1 MDPDVDSPRSEPVT
15 LAQLLRW
22 GLPIAFGAG
31 LVEVLFQA
39 FRRLVLDKVIWQGPD
54 LLWMS
59 PLAYIGFFLVG
70 IVGLWILGRGLAFF
84 RRADVVLFCFWFV
97 GFAGVLLVFPLHPGA
112 VAVLAAGLA
121 TQVTKRISPRPA
133 AFDRKLQGVFGRFG
147 LPVPV
152 GVFAATAVLFLV
164 LQSWISVGV
173 ARGRAQLVA
182 QPEGTPNVLVVIL
195 DTVRAK
201 SLGLFD
207 GPENSPQ
214 LESFARSA
222 THFSRAMSTSSWTLP
237 GHASAFTGHW
247 PSTLAAS
254 WNDPLD
260 DRYLTLAEALSEE
273 GYETRGFV
281 ANTFYGGYEHGLNRG
296 FLRWEDFRR
305 SPGQIFV
312 SSSFGRALGC
322 WNRWGAGCRLRD
334 PLEYYELL
342 GRKKAAHVN
351 GDFFGWLDRRPDG
364 PFFAFLNYIDA
375 HGPYLPSE
383 DYDVFRDHSVR
394 RENPMH
400 LGAEDWEISEA
411 QLGAEL
417 GAYEGAIFEL
427 DAYLGELF
435 GELERRG
442 LRENTLI
449 VVTSDHGEEFRDN
462 DEVMFHGN
470 SLHYASI
477 HVPLLV
483 SFPGR
488 VPADVEVE
496 QTVSLRD
503 LPATVFDLLG
513 RPNPGFPG
521 ESWMR
526 YVREPSLPSTG
537 VIAELAQADW
547 RNPLYPVTHG
557 DLISVVTDDLQYVL
571 RSDGEE
577 RVFDVSDRHRAVP
590 LPPPEAAP
598 LVDDLRSLMCTLQPD
613 PGPLFTTGCSSAPR
627 DP

>member
-1 MDPDVDSPRSEPVT
+1 MDPVVDAPRTEPVT

-22 GLPIAFGAG
+22 GLPIAWVAG
-31 LVEVLFQA
+31 MVEVLFQA
-39 FRRLVLDKVIWQGPD
+39 IRRFALDKVIWQGPD

-70 IVGLWILGRGLAFF
+70 IAGLWLLGRPLAFF
-84 RRADVVLFCFWFV
+84 RRADVVLFCLWFV
-97 GFAGVLLVFPLHPGA
+97 GFAGVLLVFPLHPAA

-121 TQVTKRISPRPA
+121 TQVTKRISPQTA
-133 AFDRKLQGVFGRFG
+133 TFDRKVQAVFGRFN
-147 LPVPV
+147 LPVPI
-152 GVFAATAVLFLV
+152 GVFAATGLLFLI

-173 ARGRAQLVA
+173 ARGRAQLA
-182 QPEGTPNVLVVIL
+182 ELPDGTPNVLVVIL

-201 SLGLFD
+201 SLGLFG
-207 GPENSPQ
+207 GPENTPA
-214 LESFARSA
+214 LEAFALGA

-260 DRYLTLAEALSEE
+260 DRYLTLAEAMALE

-322 WNRWGAGCRLRD
+322 WNRWGAGCALRD

-342 GRKKAAHVN
+342 GRKKAKHVN
-351 GDFFGWLDRRPDG
+351 GDFFGWLERRPDR

-375 HGPYLPSE
+375 HGPYLPTE

-400 LGAEDWEISEA
+400 LGAEDWEISDD
-411 QLGAEL
+411 QLNAEL
-417 GAYEGAIFEL
+417 GAYEGAIYEL

-435 GELERRG
+435 AELDRQG

-462 DEVMFHGN
+462 EDVMFHGN
-470 SLHYASI
+470 SLHYPSI

-483 SFPGR
+483 SFPGK
-488 VPADVEVE
+488 VPADVEVP

-503 LPATVFDLLG
+503 LPATVFDLIE

-521 ESWMR
+521 TSWMR
-526 YVREPSLPSTG
+526 YLEDPTLPSEG

-557 DLISVVTDDLQYVL
+557 DLISVVTDEWQYVL

-577 RVFDVSDRHRAVP
+577 RVFDVTDRNQAVP
-590 LPPPEAAP
+590 LSSAAAAP
-598 LVDDLRSLMCTLQPD
+598 MVDELRALMCTLQPT
-613 PGPLFTTGCSSAPR
+613 PGQHFTTSCPAPA
-627 DP
+627 PGS